1 MPISDK
7 DLSDHIDA
15 YAALGPMQIL
25 GARTLAVHDA
35 EKALREVEGGTYHHQ
50 EPTFD
55 QIYDAVHVHDTRT
68 DRVINVIQTAA
79 IGVGVT
85 ITVVTL
91 MCLSIIA
98 AGV

>member
-15 YAALGPMQIL
+15 YTRPGPMQIM
-25 GARTLAVHDA
+25 GERTLAVHDA
-35 EKALREVEGGTYHHQ
+35 EKALRAADGYHHQ

-55 QIYDAVHVHDTRT
+55 QIYDAMYVHDTRT

-85 ITVVTL
+85 ITVITL
-91 MCLSIIA
+91 MCLALIA

>member
-15 YAALGPMQIL
+15 YAAPGPMQIL
-25 GARTLAVHDA
+25 GDRTLAVHDA
-35 EKALREVEGGTYHHQ
+35 EKALRATDGYHHQ

-55 QIYDAVHVHDTRT
+55 QICDAMHVHDTRT

>member
-7 DLSDHIDA
+7 DLDGHIDA
-15 YAALGPMQIL
+15 YTRPGPMQIM
-25 GARTLAVHDA
+25 GERTLAVHDA
-35 EKALREVEGGTYHHQ
+35 EKALRESENYHHQ

-55 QIYDAVHVHDTRT
+55 QIYNAVHINDTRT

-79 IGVGVT
+79 IGAGVV
-85 ITVVTL
+85 ITVITL
-91 MCLSIIA
+91 LCLALIA

>member
-15 YAALGPMQIL
+15 YIHPGPMQIM
-25 GARTLAVHDA
+25 GERTLAVHDA
-35 EKALREVEGGTYHHQ
+35 EKALRAADGCHHQ

-55 QIYDAVHVHDTRT
+55 QIYDAMYVHDTRT

-85 ITVVTL
+85 ITVITL
-91 MCLSIIA
+91 MCLALIA